1 MKKKTEK
8 RPQTKISILLQLFM
22 AVMFLTGAAVF
33 TYPFLADA
41 LSNYLDQRRIE
52 NYQKQLAR
60 EKEEKQEQ
68 RLAVQEKKN
77 QALARTASIPGMG
90 QVKDPFEQAV
100 RDVRNP

>member
-22 AVMFLTGAAVF
+22 AVMFFTGAAVF

-60 EKEEKQEQ
+60 EKEEKMS
-68 RLAVQEKKN
+68 N
-77 QALARTASIPGMG
+77 
-90 QVKDPFEQAV
+90 D
-100 RDVRNP
+100 

>member
-22 AVMFLTGAAVF
+22 AVMFLQELQF
-33 TYPFLADA
+33 YISILADA

-60 EKEEKQEQ
+60 EKEEKMS
-68 RLAVQEKKN
+68 N
-77 QALARTASIPGMG
+77 
-90 QVKDPFEQAV
+90 D
-100 RDVRNP
+100 